1 MTLQTLYPAILI
13 TALQGGHYSCGNN
26 IPDGE
31 TEAERLRAPQ
41 GQKTKLQG
49 ST

>member
-1 MTLQTLYPAILI
+1 MTSQTPCPFLLT
-13 TALQGGHYSCGNN
+13 TALQGRRYRCGNN

-31 TEAERLRAPQ
+31 TEAERFSDPQ
-41 GQKTKLQG
+41 VQKTQLWG